1 MEGGGGSNDVAS
13 LEALSRQREVVHKKN
28 VTERQRRMA
37 KVAKSIEDKRAQ
49 NEEVNRHLVTLERVL
64 AEQERL
70 RESMQTMEDQNSR
83 RMRSMVT
90 HKKLKEI
97 ATAQQSEMQALV
109 KELERLRLRTYPTFL
124 DSGASGNGLPPDTK
138 SSLWK

>member
-1 MEGGGGSNDVAS
+1 MAS
-13 LEALSRQREVVHKKN
+13 LEALARQREVVHKKN

-37 KVAKSIEDKRAQ
+37 KVANAIEDKQAQ
-49 NEEVNRHLVTLERVL
+49 NDEVNRHLVTLERVL
-64 AEQERL
+64 SEQERL

-97 ATAQQSEMQALV
+97 SSAQQSEMQALV
-109 KELERLRLRTYPTFL
+109 KELERLRLRTYPTFM
-124 DSGASGNGLPPDTK
+124 DSGGTVNGLPPDTK
-138 SSLWK
+138 SSLWR